1 MTSMSY
7 QLRKEGDT
15 TTRLAMRNKMN
26 TVPCVPLGDELDRQ
40 VRVYLSAMRGRGCAL
55 NTAIAIGVGIG
66 IARKSG
72 SFIIRSSEDFTLTKD
87 WAKSLLHRMGLV
99 KRRASTKAKVY
110 RKGIILMF
118 CAYVQSTFNFWMP

>member
-1 MTSMSY
+1 
-7 QLRKEGDT
+7 
-15 TTRLAMRNKMN
+15 MRNKMN